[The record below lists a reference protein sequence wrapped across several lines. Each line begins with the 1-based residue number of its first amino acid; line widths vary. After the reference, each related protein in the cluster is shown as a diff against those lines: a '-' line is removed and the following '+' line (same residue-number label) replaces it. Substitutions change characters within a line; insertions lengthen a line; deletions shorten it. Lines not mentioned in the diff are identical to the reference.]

1 MKPLILVIED
11 EPSVAENILYALETD
26 GFKAAWHATAGAGRT
41 ALRNDPFD
49 LIVLDVG
56 LPDGSGFELCKE
68 IRKTSAI
75 PVVFLT
81 ARAEEVDRVVGL
93 EIGADDY
100 MVKPFSPR
108 ELVARV
114 KAILRRTEK
123 AFEPDAAE
131 PPDPRLPFRIDA
143 ERFLIAYHGEPLKL
157 TKYEFK
163 ILETFIRRPG
173 RIFTREALMNQV
185 WEEPDASMERTVD
198 AHIKSLR
205 AKLRAVR
212 PEEDPIV
219 THRGLGYCLKESW

>member
-1 MKPLILVIED
+1 MKPRILVIED

-68 IRKTSAI
+68 IRKTSTV

-100 MVKPFSPR
+100 VVKPFSPR

-114 KAILRRTEK
+114 KAILRRTDK
-123 AFEPDAAE
+123 AFVPEAAE
-131 PPDPRLPFRIDA
+131 PTDPRLPFRVDA
-143 ERFLIAYHGEPLKL
+143 ERFAIAFHGEPLKL
-157 TKYEFK
+157 TRYEFK

-219 THRGLGYCLKESW
+219 THRGLGYCLKETW